1 MATSP
6 RDVKLGLSVET
17 TGQEQIKKL
26 QASIA
31 ALAKE
36 GGDAAPEFQ
45 ALADEIARLGDQQGA
60 IGAFRELSN
69 QLQVLT
75 QREDETAAA
84 AAAQAQRLTEAS
96 RAADNAR
103 AAQERAAEVQQK
115 AATAYRAANDALVLQ
130 RATFDS
136 TGARM
141 EDHKA
146 KVLELTAAKIKE
158 RAALDSANEAYT
170 EAKREADD
178 LARAQATLEKAYAR
192 SNTAAERAA
201 AAARAQTE
209 VVAQAAQSA
218 EALGV
223 STSSLATAQV
233 QLATRF
239 AQVEAE
245 AQTLSGQ
252 LRIMEQAEQET
263 AQAARAAATAA
274 EEQAA
279 ALKRV
284 DADRVATETRAL
296 VDAERLL
303 AAEFQFAA
311 ESAQRLVAAQND
323 AVAAAARL
331 KREQSDEATRQLA
344 VAQGFLSTELQ
355 LVADAAERAAADQ
368 RRLDAAQEET
378 AQSAQRAAAA
388 AAEAGQRIQAAFG
401 TVGVRSAE
409 QLKAEIDQVRS
420 AMVAL
425 SAHGRETGAS
435 LSGAFSAGEAKIKAL
450 ERDLRELNGQ
460 LTLGD
465 RAAKLFSN
473 SLGQIAGGN
482 IIADAVGALVEKV
495 KELGRAFITVIT
507 QTESMRRGLAAIYG
521 SAATAT
527 AQIEFLRSTSLKAGV
542 SMSGIADSFVRFSA
556 ATQQSNI
563 PLKVTNDLFASVTRA
578 GSTLGLSSDR
588 VSLALDALGQM
599 ASKGVVSME
608 ELRQQLGD
616 SLPGALSI
624 AARGLGLTEAEL
636 IKLVESGQLAARD
649 LFPGLIEGLKSLQ
662 GESNTI
668 VGAWGRLKTAFTTVA
683 EASGDAGWSD
693 VLRGA
698 LEALRVAAGLLLTP
712 LYALSE
718 GFFFMARAAGVLFAA
733 IKQGVNPMQELTR
746 LADDMNA
753 RIAKVANA
761 FSTSGDA
768 AQTNAAALQ
777 QNTVAA
783 NSNTS
788 STIALALAQNQ
799 SVLASGAATEAT
811 LGVARANVQLLK
823 SAAEAS
829 KQIEVNITTSE
840 KLLKAKQLE
849 GEATL
854 HAAQISGNATTIMA
868 AQTAASQANAT
879 AAAVVV
885 AARQA
890 EVTSTQ
896 SLIERITA
904 LAQANGG
911 LRDDQQ
917 KLVDS
922 LNQKLVVQ
930 AASVEKAEQERR
942 GLVAAA
948 DAARVAALAYA
959 DNSASLEQF
968 NAELEVSKA
977 AMPVFA
983 TNLQLANEALAVQQR
998 LLAEGVGSLDAVHA
1012 AQTRATTAR
1021 EAMTEAARRA
1031 AQAERLYND
1040 ALADSV
1046 RNIELKARAE
1056 AASLQTSLAS
1066 VNVAQKHA
1074 EVMVGVARAQGDE
1087 TQATYYAIEA
1097 KNHQIEAIRLTTQ
1110 IKQLEAQ
1117 ATIQSLEIQKQEI
1130 ALNDPL
1136 RAQKLQELEIR
1147 IQLQKAKLAEAGAS
1161 AEVIR
1166 GIEAE
1171 IAAIRKSNLE
1181 RSSSTSSID
1190 QNTASRY
1197 KNVESIKAQAT
1208 AEKVTSDGFK
1218 ANADGSAAGGFNTLI
1233 PIADASAII
1242 EKRRT
1247 GTLSANDLQQA
1258 KLAVEQARNAQSWID
1273 SARTLTGSFISTEAE
1288 RGVEGLVRNSQAAL
1302 AKVEFLQRKEA
1313 RGGAGAGL
1321 GGAARGETGGLGAPS
1336 GGSATSAGTVS
1347 VNINLGGKRS
1357 TVSVASQADANALT
1371 GILRELE
1378 NASGTST

>member
-45 ALADEIARLGDQQGA
+45 ALADEIGRLGDQQGA
-60 IGAFRELSN
+60 IGAFRELSD

-75 QREDETAAA
+75 ERQDETAAA
-84 AAAQAQRLTEAS
+84 AVAQAQRLTEAS

-103 AAQERAAEVQQK
+103 AAQERVAEVQQK
-115 AATAYRAANDALVLQ
+115 AAAAYRAANEALVLQ

-146 KVLELTAAKIKE
+146 KVLALTAAKIKE
-158 RAALDSANEAYT
+158 RASLDTANEAYS
-170 EAKREADD
+170 EAKKKADD
-178 LARAQATLEKAYAR
+178 LARAQGALEKAYAR

-201 AAARAQTE
+201 TAARAQSD

-223 STSSLATAQV
+223 STASLATAQV
-233 QLATRF
+233 QLTARF

-252 LRIMEQAEQET
+252 LRIMEQAEQEA
-263 AQAARAAATAA
+263 AQATKAATAAA

-279 ALKRV
+279 ALKQV
-284 DADRVATETRAL
+284 DAARVATETRAL
-296 VDAERLL
+296 ADAERLL

-323 AVAAAARL
+323 AAAAAARL
-331 KREQSDEATRQLA
+331 KREQADETTRKLA
-344 VAQGFLSTELQ
+344 VAQGFLSTELE

-378 AQSAQRAAAA
+378 AQSARRASAA
-388 AAEAGQRIQAAFG
+388 AAEAGQRIEAVFG

-409 QLKAEIDQVRS
+409 KLKAEIEEVRS

-425 SAHGRETGAS
+425 ATHSRTTGAS
-435 LSGAFSAGEAKIKAL
+435 LTGAFTAGEAKIKTL
-450 ERDLRELNGQ
+450 ERDLRELNSQ

-473 SLGQIAGGN
+473 SLGQIAAGN
-482 IIADAVGALVEKV
+482 IIADGVGALVEKV

-507 QTESMRRGLAAIYG
+507 QTESMRSGLTAIYG
-521 SAATAT
+521 SATTA
-527 AQIEFLRSTSLKAGV
+527 AEQIEFLRSTSLKAGV

-624 AARGLGLTEAEL
+624 AAKGLALTEQDL

-662 GESNTI
+662 VESNTI

-683 EASGDAGWSD
+683 EASGDAGWAD

-698 LEALRVAAGLLLTP
+698 MEALRVSAGLLLTP

-718 GFFFMARAAGVLFAA
+718 GFFFMGRAAGVLFAA
-733 IKQGVNPMQELTR
+733 IKEGVNPMQELTR
-746 LADDMNA
+746 LTNEMNA

-761 FSTSGDA
+761 FSSSGDA
-768 AQTNAAALQ
+768 AQVNTAALQ

-811 LGVARANVQLLK
+811 LGVARANVQMLK

-829 KQIEVNITTSE
+829 KQIEANIVTSE

-849 GEATL
+849 GAATL
-854 HAAQISGNATTIMA
+854 EAAQISGNAATIMD
-868 AQTAASQANAT
+868 AQTAAAQGNAT
-879 AAAVVV
+879 AAGVVV

-890 EVTSTQ
+890 EVTATQ
-896 SLIERITA
+896 SLIDRITT

-942 GLVAAA
+942 GLASVA

-959 DNSASLEQF
+959 DNSAALDQF

-998 LLAEGVGSLDAVHA
+998 LLAEGVGSLDAVNA
-1012 AQTRATTAR
+1012 AQERATRAR
-1021 EAMTEAARRA
+1021 EAMTTAGRRA
-1031 AQAERLYND
+1031 AEAERLYND

-1056 AASLQTSLAS
+1056 AAGLQITLAN
-1066 VNVAQKHA
+1066 VNAAQKHA

-1097 KNHQIEAIRLTTQ
+1097 KNRQIDAIRLTTQ

-1161 AEVIR
+1161 SEVIR

-1171 IAAIRKSNLE
+1171 IAAIRNGNAA
-1181 RSSSTSSID
+1181 RSSSTSSVD
-1190 QNTASRY
+1190 ENTASRY
-1197 KNVESIKAQAT
+1197 KNVEAIRAQAA

-1218 ANADGSAAGGFNTLI
+1218 ANADGSAAGSFNSLI
-1233 PIADASAII
+1233 PIGDATAII
-1242 EKRRT
+1242 EKMRNKDLGT
-1247 GTLSANDLQQA
+1247 GDLAQA
-1258 KLAVEQARNAQSWID
+1258 KLAVQQARNAQSWLNEASQH
-1273 SARTLTGSFISTEAE
+1273 SAALISPQAS
-1288 RGVEGLVRNSQAAL
+1288 RDVEGLVRNSEDAL
-1302 AKVEFLQRKEA
+1302 ARVEMLQRKEGRA
-1313 RGGAGAGL
+1313 
-1321 GGAARGETGGLGAPS
+1321 
-1336 GGSATSAGTVS
+1336 SATGQAPAPAGGSAGTVS
-1347 VNINLGGKRS
+1347 VNINLGGRRS

-1378 NASGTST
+1378 NASGTSA